1 MSNIWAQ
8 EQINR
13 LRAQYPEGT
22 RIQVDSMENDPRPIP
37 SGTKGTVLYV
47 DDIGTIHCK
56 FDNGRG
62 LGLIP
67 DEDKFH
73 VIAQEMEEP
82 MEQEEETMT
91 IGGI

>member
-1 MSNIWAQ
+1 MSKIWAH
-8 EQINR
+8 EQINL

-22 RIQVDSMENDPRPIP
+22 RIQVDSMENGPRPIP

-73 VIAQEMEEP
+73 VIAQEIKET

-91 IGGI
+91 MGGM

>member
-22 RIQVDSMENDPRPIP
+22 RIQVDSMENGPRPIP

-82 MEQEEETMT
+82 MEQKEETMT
-91 IGGI
+91 MGGM

>member
-1 MSNIWAQ
+1 MSKIWSM

-22 RIQVDSMENDPRPIP
+22 RIQVDSMENDPRAIP

-73 VIAQEMEEP
+73 VIAQEIEET

-91 IGGI
+91 MGGM